1 MHDSPNVAP
10 IRCWEWLGCSRSEC
24 EAYRSEDLNCWLIP
38 RACCSNGSA
47 EVSERLV
54 SRCVSCPVYAA
65 NRDRAAGK
73 RYADRVILETVEVL
87 VGESRGK
94 SVRLERTEVESR
106 GKSAQVTLLSEVG
119 RALQRTMEIDRI
131 LLVIL
136 TAVTAGDGLGFNR
149 AFLLLV
155 DEDGRA
161 VRGRMAVGPS
171 HPDEAELIWK
181 AMQHEGRS
189 LGEILAQLSDRE
201 GTRNDGI
208 MTLASKLVVPLGGS
222 DNVVSRC
229 LEEGASCVIERAYDV
244 PEARDIA
251 DVLSNQ
257 HFLVVPLVAEE
268 RKLGAIIADNF
279 VTGRKIRNEDVRLL
293 ESFASQ
299 AALAILN
306 ASLHRKLQERVK
318 ELEQAHEE
326 LTYNQIQLLRAEGL
340 VAAGGLAATLIHDL
354 KAPLVSIGL
363 MARAASS
370 DLAGAGPTKE
380 ILEKISAEIVRI
392 EQYLKNFAR
401 SAGRGTKTEI
411 VDISRLILD
420 CLAVVRG
427 VAAKGGIECSVD
439 LNHGDAR
446 ARGSRVG
453 LRQVIVNLL
462 YNSIEAMPEG
472 GKLAVATASE
482 QGVLK
487 VSIEDTGTGI
497 PEELRTRVF
506 SPFFTTKLEGSG
518 LGLVIA
524 KRIVTGY
531 GGRIALELKE
541 GAGTRFSIYLP
552 VVK

>member
-1 MHDSPNVAP
+1 
-10 IRCWEWLGCSRSEC
+10 
-24 EAYRSEDLNCWLIP
+24 
-38 RACCSNGSA
+38 
-47 EVSERLV
+47 
-54 SRCVSCPVYAA
+54 
-65 NRDRAAGK
+65 
-73 RYADRVILETVEVL
+73 
-87 VGESRGK
+87 
-94 SVRLERTEVESR
+94 
-106 GKSAQVTLLSEVG
+106 
-119 RALQRTMEIDRI
+119 MEIDRI

-401 SAGRGTKTEI
+401 SAGRGAKTEI

-446 ARGSRVG
+446 VRGSRVG

-472 GKLAVATASE
+472 GKLAVATPNE